1 MEIRQLR
8 MFREVVDAGSISEA
22 ARRMNLSQPPLS
34 YHMKMLEQELGV
46 KLFYR
51 GRKNIELTGAGR
63 LLYERAETMLSLESA
78 VSREVS
84 EEGTRKTLRIGV
96 TPTTSPFLIPALAKL
111 CQMKG
116 NLCFEVSDNT
126 SFTLREMLEK
136 GLLDCT
142 LLRSPIRLDGLDA
155 RVLWKEPFIAV
166 GNVDGFSVDGEITLP
181 ELAAFPLVIYRRYEA
196 FLHNAFHCRGV
207 LPSIRAVCDDARTA
221 LLMAQSGIGLAL
233 LPHSTAPLIRDAW
246 GRTVAESSLE
256 TEILF
261 VCRKKSQSNPVI
273 EQLIALLEAQD
284 PHLFQKTR
292 QDLEQ
297 RDGSEAVFSE
307 QFTLDGG

>member
-46 KLFYR
+46 TLFHR
-51 GRKNIELTGAGR
+51 GKKNIELTGAGR

-84 EEGTRKTLRIGV
+84 EEGRKKTLRIGV
-96 TPTTSPFLIPALAKL
+96 TPTTSPFLIPVLARL
-111 CQMKG
+111 RQMES

-126 SFTLREMLEK
+126 SFNLLEMLEK

-142 LLRSPIRLDGLDA
+142 LLRSPIRMDGLDA
-155 RVLWKEPFIAV
+155 HLLRKEPFIAV
-166 GNVDGFSVDGEITLP
+166 GNVSGFSVDRYITIP
-181 ELAAFPLVIYRRYEA
+181 ELAAFPLIIYRRYEA
-196 FLHNAFHCRGV
+196 FLHNAFHSRGV

-221 LLMAQSGIGLAL
+221 MLMAQCGIGLAL
-233 LPHSTAPLIRDAW
+233 LPRSIAPLIRDSW
-246 GRTVAESSLE
+246 HRKVAESSLE

-261 VCRKKSQSNPVI
+261 VCRKKNQSNSVI
-273 EQLIALLEAQD
+273 EQLIALLEEQD
-284 PHLFQKTR
+284 TNL
-292 QDLEQ
+292 
-297 RDGSEAVFSE
+297 
-307 QFTLDGG
+307 

>member
-46 KLFYR
+46 TLFHR
-51 GRKNIELTGAGR
+51 GKKNIELTGAGR

-84 EEGTRKTLRIGV
+84 EEGTKKTLRIGV
-96 TPTTSPFLIPALAKL
+96 TPTTSPFLIPALARL
-111 CQMKG
+111 RQMES

-126 SFTLREMLEK
+126 SFILLEMLEK

-142 LLRSPIRLDGLDA
+142 LLRSPIQMDGLDA
-155 RVLWKEPFIAV
+155 HVLRKEPFIAV
-166 GNVDGFSVDGEITLP
+166 GNVSGFSVDREIAIP
-181 ELAAFPLVIYRRYEA
+181 ELAAFPLIIYRRYEA
-196 FLHNAFHCRGV
+196 FLHNAFHSRGV

-221 LLMAQSGIGLAL
+221 MLMAQSGIGLAL
-233 LPHSTAPLIRDAW
+233 LPRSIAPLIRDAW
-246 GRTVAESSLE
+246 HRTVAESSLE

-261 VCRKKSQSNPVI
+261 VCRKKNKSNNVI
-273 EQLIALLEAQD
+273 EQLIALLE
-284 PHLFQKTR
+284 
-292 QDLEQ
+292 EQ
-297 RDGSEAVFSE
+297 G
-307 QFTLDGG
+307 TNL

>member
-46 KLFYR
+46 TLFHR

-84 EEGTRKTLRIGV
+84 EEGTKKTLRIGV
-96 TPTTSPFLIPALAKL
+96 TPTTSPFLIPALARL
-111 CQMKG
+111 RQMEG
-116 NLCFEVSDNT
+116 NLCFEVSDNN
-126 SFTLREMLEK
+126 SFSLLEMLEK

-155 RVLWKEPFIAV
+155 RVLRKEPFIAV
-166 GNVDGFSVDGEITLP
+166 GNVDGFSVDGEITIL
-181 ELAAFPLVIYRRYEA
+181 ELTAFPLIIYRRYEA
-196 FLHNAFHCRGV
+196 FLDNAFHNRGV
-207 LPSIRAVCDDARTA
+207 YPSIRAVCDDARTA

-233 LPHSTAPLIRDAW
+233 LPRSAAPLIRDVRH
-246 GRTVAESSLE
+246 RTVAESSLE

-261 VCRKKSQSNPVI
+261 VCRKKKQLNAVI
-273 EQLIALLEAQD
+273 EQLIPLLEEQD
-284 PHLFQKTR
+284 PDFL
-292 QDLEQ
+292 
-297 RDGSEAVFSE
+297 
-307 QFTLDGG
+307 